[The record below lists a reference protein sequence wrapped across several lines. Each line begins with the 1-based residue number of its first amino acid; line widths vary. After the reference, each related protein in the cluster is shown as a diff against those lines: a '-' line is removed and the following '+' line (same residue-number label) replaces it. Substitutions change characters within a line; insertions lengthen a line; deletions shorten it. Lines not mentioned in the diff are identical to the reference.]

1 MTKPKK
7 IKFLSKE
14 KWITLKGF
22 HGKGGQRY
30 AISTSG
36 RAVSFTESIE
46 DGHLLKQGLV
56 QKYPALSI
64 RKNGKG
70 VTFLM
75 HRLLAHHFVKKQSP
89 KHRYV
94 IHLDHKKENNSI
106 KNLKWVTQEE
116 LNKHLKTD
124 PAVINRRKSDQG
136 HILTAEKVRQIKIK
150 LFNSKK
156 QPTLKA
162 LAKKFGVSDMQ
173 IFRIKTGENWSHIKV
188 K

>member
-1 MTKPKK
+1 MNKEKK

-14 KWITLKGF
+14 KWVTLKGF
-22 HGKGGQRY
+22 YGKGGQRY
-30 AISTSG
+30 AISTAG
-36 RAVSFTESIE
+36 RAVSYLDNIE

-75 HRLLAHHFVKKQSP
+75 HRLLANHFLKKPSV

-94 IHLDHKKENNSI
+94 IHLDHKKENNNV

-116 LNKHLKTD
+116 LNKHLKSD

-136 HILTAEKVRQIKIK
+136 HILTADKVRQIKVK

-162 LAKKFGVSDMQ
+162 LAKRFGVSDMQ
-173 IFRIKTGENWSHIKV
+173 IFRIKTGENWSHV
-188 K
+188 KI